1 MFAGFLLT
9 LMLASPPDAQ
19 PGEVLFEEGRNY
31 FISGDFSDLVE
42 VKGTIYA
49 ASGFGLTI
57 VPADLSTQEHIPT
70 PHYSRKIALA
80 GKQVYLGE
88 GNRITEFKISTRGTQ
103 MLTAYP
109 VEGKVTALAARK
121 DLLAGGT
128 DSAKIVIFSQGKESK
143 LLGAIDAP
151 GAVQDLFIYHEFL
164 YAACG
169 RGGVA
174 IIELG
179 ENPSIVRTLDVPGA
193 QALTVAEDLLFVA
206 TAAADILSFSLADPS
221 SPHQK
226 KGFSSGSEVVSLA
239 YYDKHLYAAQ
249 GYQGYSI
256 FDLEGERVE
265 TAEPFRQGDVTCI
278 LPTKEGVF
286 LALRERGMVRL
297 EGSMPQELSVTAR
310 LQQNSPSVH
319 TSQSGAFWAVARD
332 RDGASIGRLLEGE
345 ECVTWGHAEPAPKR
359 AAGVLL
365 SGTYLYVADADRGA
379 SIFNLKTFPF
389 AERKFDLN
397 QPGTPQ
403 RFALSGD
410 LIFLAAGD
418 RGLRVL
424 WICSCG
430 PLQQRVAL
438 QGIKAVDV
446 AAKDSIV
453 YVADP
458 DSGLR
463 VMAVR
468 NKNQEIHELSIYP
481 GAISPQALLRRDDV
495 LYVADSI
502 GAIVALDIS
511 EAKNPRQL
519 SFAFIETQPY
529 GMALVDST
537 LYVAC
542 GEDGVLPIDV
552 SDPSSPVV
560 GEFIETPGKALAVAA
575 SGKYLGVADYTSW
588 MLIPVD

>member
-1 MFAGFLLT
+1 MFAALLLT
-9 LMLASPPDAQ
+9 LMTASSEV
-19 PGEVLFEEGRNY
+19 EVLFEEGRNY
-31 FISGDFSDLVE
+31 FISGDFSDLVD
-42 VKGTIYA
+42 VGGTLYA

-88 GNRITEFKISTRGTQ
+88 GNQITEFKISTKGTQ
-103 MLTAYP
+103 MLTTYP
-109 VEGKVTALAARK
+109 APGKVTALAARK
-121 DLLAGGT
+121 DLLVAGT
-128 DSAKIVIFSQGKESK
+128 DSAKIVIFSNPSK
-143 LLGAIDAP
+143 PKVIATFDAP
-151 GAVQDLFIYHEFL
+151 AAVKDLFIYREFL

-169 RGGVA
+169 RGGVV
-174 IIELG
+174 IINLG
-179 ENPSIVRTLDVPGA
+179 ENPSIVRAMDVSGA

-206 TAAADILSFSLADPS
+206 TTAADVLGFSLAEPS
-221 SPHQK
+221 SPQRK
-226 KGFSSGSEVVSLA
+226 KSFSSGSEVVSLA
-239 YYDKHLYAAQ
+239 YYNKHLYAAQ
-249 GYQGYSI
+249 GYAGYSV
-256 FDLEGERVE
+256 FNLRGERLE
-265 TAEPFRQGDVTCI
+265 IAEPFRQGDVASI
-278 LPTKEGVF
+278 LATKEGVF
-286 LALRERGMVRL
+286 LALRERGLVRL
-297 EGSMPQELSVTAR
+297 EGKSPKELKVAAR
-310 LQQNSPSVH
+310 LEQNSPSVH
-319 TSQSGAFWAVARD
+319 TAQSGAFWAVARD

-345 ECVTWGHAEPAPKR
+345 ESVAWGHAEPAPKK

-403 RFALSGD
+403 RFALSED

-424 WICSCG
+424 LICPCG

-438 QGIKAVDV
+438 QGVKAVDV

-463 VMAVR
+463 VMVVR
-468 NKNQEIHELSIYP
+468 NKYQEIHELSIYP
-481 GAISPQALLRRDDV
+481 GVISPQALLRRDDV
-495 LYVADSI
+495 LYAADSI
-502 GAIVALDIS
+502 GAIVTLDIS

-529 GMALVDST
+529 GMAMEGST

-542 GEDGVLPIDV
+542 GEEGVLPIDV
-552 SDPSSPVV
+552 SDVRNPVI
-560 GEFIETPGKALAVAA
+560 GEFIETPGRALSVAA
-575 SGKYLGVADYTSW
+575 SDDYLGVADYTSW